1 MLLRRSPVDHVPHTR
16 TQHDPSDSPHKC
28 AIASPTATHRS
39 FGFRLNEAYANREP
53 LANPDFHRREHPR
66 VGEYH
71 LIELLGRGGQG
82 EIWKALRTEPRIEFV
97 ALKLLSR
104 EAKDDPARRARF
116 RREAE
121 RGAYLAHPGILP
133 VFEFGQDGTIL
144 FFVMPLVHGCALSEI
159 LIQRRRC
166 RAGHP
171 PLQVHRFAVLP
182 EEQYIYAAVRVLA
195 LVARALDD
203 VHAARVVHCD
213 VKPANVLLDWSNE
226 NRSYLIDFGMGRE
239 VDAMPRTRAAHAA
252 GTVLYMAPE
261 KLSGHEVD
269 EALCDV
275 YALGATAFEALT
287 LRPPRMIPKNIPQLL
302 WAKYLAMR
310 DPPRPSSLLPRL
322 PEELD
327 AILHR
332 ALSRDPKRRYSSAG
346 LMADDLEEFLL
357 GTRSSGIRDCQVS
370 PRTRIEPCELT
381 C

>member
-1 MLLRRSPVDHVPHTR
+1 MRRRRPVDHIPHTR
-16 TQHDPSDSPHKC
+16 TKHDPFDSPHKC
-28 AIASPTATHRS
+28 AIAGPTAAQNS
-39 FGFRLNEAYANREP
+39 FDFQLNEARANHES
-53 LANPDFHRREHPR
+53 LANLDFHLNEHPR

-97 ALKLLSR
+97 ALKLLSHK
-104 EAKDDPARRARF
+104 AKDDPAKLARF

-133 VFEFGQDGTIL
+133 VFEFGQHGTIL
-144 FFVMPLVHGCALSEI
+144 FFVMPLVCGFALSEI
-159 LIQRRRC
+159 LKQRRQC

-171 PLQVHRFAVLP
+171 PLQVHRFAVLS
-182 EEQYIYAAVRVLA
+182 EKQYIYAAVRVLT

-213 VKPANVLLDWSNE
+213 VKPANVLLDGSNE
-226 NRSYLIDFGMGRE
+226 NRVYLIDFGMGRE

-261 KLSGHEVD
+261 KLLGHEVD

-275 YALGATAFEALT
+275 YALGATAFETLT
-287 LRPPRMIPKNIPQLL
+287 LRPPRIIPKNIPQLF
-302 WAKYLAMR
+302 WAKYIAMR
-310 DPPRPSSLLPRL
+310 DPPRASSLLPRL
-322 PEELD
+322 PKQLD
-327 AILHR
+327 YILHR

-346 LMADDLEEFLL
+346 LMADDFEEFLL
-357 GTRSSGIRDCQVS
+357 GTKSSGIQACQIS
-370 PRTRIEPCELT
+370 P
-381 C
+381 